1 MPEKYPYICP
11 DCGKRYE
18 LTIPILHPKCW
29 KCGAELVV
37 EGAENL
43 NAAGEDSVREE
54 KPQTAKEDG
63 RTNAADA
70 GLIQRENTQ
79 PEYTRVEEDRPEVAP
94 KPMQQTVQK
103 KNAEDDCLWA
113 MVMKA
118 TGWIG
123 VAGAAIY
130 GAMTFGFLGLCI
142 GLGAGLLA
150 ASGIM
155 TVAEMAKDIRRIR
168 KMMEKD

>member
-1 MPEKYPYICP
+1 MAEEVPVQQT
-11 DCGKRYE
+11 GK
-18 LTIPILHPKCW
+18 K
-29 KCGAELVV
+29 K
-37 EGAENL
+37 
-43 NAAGEDSVREE
+43 
-54 KPQTAKEDG
+54 
-63 RTNAADA
+63 DA
-70 GLIQRENTQ
+70 G
-79 PEYTRVEEDRPEVAP
+79 
-94 KPMQQTVQK
+94 
-103 KNAEDDCLWA
+103 DDCLWA
-113 MVMKA
+113 MAMKA

-168 KMMEKD
+168 IMMEENDTK